1 MFKKSESLQKVN
13 SVLDYLAWH
22 LERNCCGIIF
32 YIRDIAELSS
42 ALQLQV
48 DVTWI
53 FQNMGEKRKVL
64 KLKKNSMDLS
74 TYFPFLKFQHWENL

>member
-1 MFKKSESLQKVN
+1 MTHSGVQKIWELTKGEL
-13 SVLDYLAWH
+13 SIRLLTWH

-64 KLKKNSMDLS
+64 KLKKNSMD
-74 TYFPFLKFQHWENL
+74 